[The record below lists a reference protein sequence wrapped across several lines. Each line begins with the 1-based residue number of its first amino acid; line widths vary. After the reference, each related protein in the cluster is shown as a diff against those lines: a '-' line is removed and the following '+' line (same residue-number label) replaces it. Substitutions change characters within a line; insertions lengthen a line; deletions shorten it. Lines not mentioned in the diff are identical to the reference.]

1 MPDVKW
7 PVELAAIADL
17 HREEEAAS
25 RGVIRATPWQ
35 PGATA
40 EALSRCEVALGCKL
54 DPEHRSFLAHADGWS
69 AFSGNIDLLGTI
81 DLAGSAR
88 YAQALAWI
96 KVMHRGVLGPHARRR
111 GALVPVG
118 KSSASSDLLVMA
130 RDGGQIQP
138 RVVWFANELIEDFSS
153 FSEMVFAFK
162 AYIRGAI
169 EYWKTRAEQRGR

>member
-54 DPEHRSFLAHADGWS
+54 DPEHRSL
-69 AFSGNIDLLGTI
+69 
-81 DLAGSAR
+81 
-88 YAQALAWI
+88 
-96 KVMHRGVLGPHARRR
+96 
-111 GALVPVG
+111 
-118 KSSASSDLLVMA
+118 
-130 RDGGQIQP
+130 
-138 RVVWFANELIEDFSS
+138 
-153 FSEMVFAFK
+153 FSEMVVSFK
-162 AYIRGAI
+162 TYMKGAI
-169 EYWKTRAEQRGR
+169 EYWKTRAVPRRR